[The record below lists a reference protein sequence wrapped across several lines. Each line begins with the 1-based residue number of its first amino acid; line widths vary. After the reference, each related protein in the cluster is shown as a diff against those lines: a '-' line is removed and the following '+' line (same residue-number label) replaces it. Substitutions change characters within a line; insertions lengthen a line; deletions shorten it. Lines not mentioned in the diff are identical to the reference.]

1 MLKKFKIYYRKI
13 FKGEI
18 FVIKAGGR
26 VITDDKARKNL
37 IANIDE
43 LVKDGIRVLLI
54 YGGGEAID
62 KALEAEG
69 IKPLKIDGRRITSEK
84 DIKIIK
90 RVMAGDLSMLLSE
103 TVGHQ
108 KMSGYSLGNLPTRWA
123 GLKRRPKKDGIPRYD
138 GAPETINAKLIRDVF
153 QEIPFIYC
161 PSLGQLSDGTTVNI
175 NADTLAVSLASGI
188 KAAKLILLTD
198 VDGVMID
205 GKLRSVIRRNEIEEL
220 ISSGIVTGGMQVK
233 LESCSDALLA
243 GVKRVHILNGFSKDA
258 VKNEI
263 YTKQGTGTMIVRKAE
278 KLKYE
283 KEKIQ

>member
-1 MLKKFKIYYRKI
+1 MIKKFKTYYRKI

-26 VITDDKARKNL
+26 VVTDEAARKNL

-62 KALEAEG
+62 KALESEG
-69 IKPLKIDGRRITSEK
+69 IKPHKVDGRRITGKK
-84 DIKIIK
+84 DIGIIK
-90 RVMAGDLSMLLSE
+90 RVMSADLSLLLSE
-103 TVGHQ
+103 TAARQ
-108 KMSGYSLGNLPTRWA
+108 KMSSYSLSNLPTRWST
-123 GLKRRPKKDGIPRYD
+123 LKRRPKKDGMLRYD
-138 GAPETINAKLIRDVF
+138 GVPDTVNAKIIRDVF

-175 NADTLAVSLASGI
+175 NADTLAVALASGI

-198 VDGVMID
+198 VDGVRVD
-205 GKLRSVIRRNEIEEL
+205 GKFRSVIRRNEIDGL
-220 ISSGIVTGGMQVK
+220 IKSGAVTGGMQVK

-258 VKNEI
+258 IRGEI
-263 YTKQGTGTMIVRKAE
+263 YTKQGSGTMIVRKSE

-283 KEKIQ
+283 KEKA